1 MKRFFHTLVALLLL
15 AACTDGNNELGS
27 KDPFSIPDK
36 EGCNVKGT
44 VFDDYGTPLEGIVVS
59 DGLQTTQTD
68 RNGHFWLSSDL
79 SKRRFVTVTVPSGY
93 EIESKEGL
101 PQFFD
106 RIPEGSTSFSTEFRL
121 RSRRGNS
128 NRFTVFMVGDPQ
140 IRARDRGYDKFAYH
154 SIDMFEDMCRDMNKL
169 CATMTDRPVYG
180 IGLGDLIHEDAN
192 MWEIYRSG
200 VKTLSFPIFGVIGNH
215 DHDTK
220 APTDGEAIRP
230 PELNFTFPNKYNEL
244 YFNRFSTHSKSCNLP
259 LSGIVENS
267 RVPLVFHT

>member
-27 KDPFSIPDK
+27 KDPFSIPHK

-128 NRFTVFMVGDPQ
+128 DRFTVFMVGDPQ
-140 IRARDRGYDKFAYH
+140 IRARDRGYDKFA
-154 SIDMFEDMCRDMNKL
+154 
-169 CATMTDRPVYG
+169 
-180 IGLGDLIHEDAN
+180 
-192 MWEIYRSG
+192 
-200 VKTLSFPIFGVIGNH
+200 
-215 DHDTK
+215 
-220 APTDGEAIRP
+220 
-230 PELNFTFPNKYNEL
+230 
-244 YFNRFSTHSKSCNLP
+244 
-259 LSGIVENS
+259 
-267 RVPLVFHT
+267 

>member
-128 NRFTVFMVGDPQ
+128 DRFTVFMVGTRRYAPATEVMTSSP
-140 IRARDRGYDKFAYH
+140 ITPSTCSRT
-154 SIDMFEDMCRDMNKL
+154 
-169 CATMTDRPVYG
+169 CA
-180 IGLGDLIHEDAN
+180 
-192 MWEIYRSG
+192 
-200 VKTLSFPIFGVIGNH
+200 
-215 DHDTK
+215 
-220 APTDGEAIRP
+220 AI
-230 PELNFTFPNKYNEL
+230 
-244 YFNRFSTHSKSCNLP
+244 
-259 LSGIVENS
+259 
-267 RVPLVFHT
+267 

>member
-200 VKTLSFPIFGVIGNH
+200 SRRSRSRYSASSAITTMIPKRRRTARPYV
-215 DHDTK
+215 
-220 APTDGEAIRP
+220 PTRRILVPRTIRSIWAGSISSVW
-230 PELNFTFPNKYNEL
+230 TT
-244 YFNRFSTHSKSCNLP
+244 SS
-259 LSGIVENS
+259 
-267 RVPLVFHT
+267 

>member
-68 RNGHFWLSSDL
+68 RNGHFWLSNDL

-169 CATMTDRPVYG
+169 CATMTDRPV
-180 IGLGDLIHEDAN
+180 
-192 MWEIYRSG
+192 
-200 VKTLSFPIFGVIGNH
+200 
-215 DHDTK
+215 
-220 APTDGEAIRP
+220 
-230 PELNFTFPNKYNEL
+230 
-244 YFNRFSTHSKSCNLP
+244 
-259 LSGIVENS
+259 
-267 RVPLVFHT
+267 

>member
-1 MKRFFHTLVALLLL
+1 M
-15 AACTDGNNELGS
+15 
-27 KDPFSIPDK
+27 
-36 EGCNVKGT
+36 
-44 VFDDYGTPLEGIVVS
+44 
-59 DGLQTTQTD
+59 
-68 RNGHFWLSSDL
+68 
-79 SKRRFVTVTVPSGY
+79 TVTVPSGY

-128 NRFTVFMVGDPQ
+128 DRFTVFMVGDPQ

-200 VKTLSFPIFGVIGNH
+200 SRRSRSRCSASSVITTMIPKRQGR
-215 DHDTK
+215 T
-220 APTDGEAIRP
+220 GEAIRP
-230 PELNFTFPNKYNEL
+230 YEENIGPNEL
-244 YFNRFSTHSKSCNLP
+244 IRSSWAGSISSVWSTSS
-259 LSGIVENS
+259 
-267 RVPLVFHT
+267 

>member
-1 MKRFFHTLVALLLL
+1 MKRFFHTLVTLLLL

-106 RIPEGSTSFSTEFRL
+106 RIPEGSTSSVITTMIPKRRRTARPYVPTRRIL
-121 RSRRGNS
+121 VPRTIRSIWAG
-128 NRFTVFMVGDPQ
+128 
-140 IRARDRGYDKFAYH
+140 
-154 SIDMFEDMCRDMNKL
+154 SISSVW
-169 CATMTDRPVYG
+169 TT
-180 IGLGDLIHEDAN
+180 
-192 MWEIYRSG
+192 S
-200 VKTLSFPIFGVIGNH
+200 S
-215 DHDTK
+215 
-220 APTDGEAIRP
+220 
-230 PELNFTFPNKYNEL
+230 
-244 YFNRFSTHSKSCNLP
+244 
-259 LSGIVENS
+259 
-267 RVPLVFHT
+267 

>member
-1 MKRFFHTLVALLLL
+1 MKRFFHTLVTLLLL

-128 NRFTVFMVGDPQ
+128 DRFTVFMVGDPQ

-200 VKTLSFPIFGVIGNH
+200 VKTLFQCTNLYREILCNIGFQ
-215 DHDTK
+215 TV
-220 APTDGEAIRP
+220 
-230 PELNFTFPNKYNEL
+230 
-244 YFNRFSTHSKSCNLP
+244 NLTGMVC
-259 LSGIVENS
+259 L
-267 RVPLVFHT
+267 